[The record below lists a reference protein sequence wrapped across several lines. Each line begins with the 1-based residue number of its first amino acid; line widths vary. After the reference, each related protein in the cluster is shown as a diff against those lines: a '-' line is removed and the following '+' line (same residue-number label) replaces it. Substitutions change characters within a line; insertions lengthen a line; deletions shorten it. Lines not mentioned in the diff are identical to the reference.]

1 MLSSIYE
8 EEHQHNLKIYET
20 NFGKQPTKGLIY
32 MEFKVNFRIK
42 TTTLHS
48 GVVEKNKFMH
58 FDEQAYKE
66 MVGFL
71 FMPISHLFTS
81 THFYP

>member
-48 GVVEKNKFMH
+48 GVVEKNKFISILMNRH
-58 FDEQAYKE
+58 KG